1 MLGTGK
7 KKGESWNRREGQT
20 EEENRPWRLAKLSSK
35 GKGIQ
40 VRKVGHSNT
49 GSTGNILVIHNRT
62 LRMNSRSVDEREI
75 QERERE
81 THRLAKGMSFS
92 SM

>member
-20 EEENRPWRLAKLSSK
+20 EEEIRPWWPENYHQKEK
-35 GKGIQ
+35 GK
-40 VRKVGHSNT
+40 VSKVGHSNT
-49 GSTGNILVIHNRT
+49 GSAGNMLVIHNRT
-62 LRMNSRSVDEREI
+62 LRMNSRSIDEREI
-75 QERERE
+75 QERERK

>member
-1 MLGTGK
+1 MVAGK
-7 KKGESWNRREGQT
+7 TILKRKRD
-20 EEENRPWRLAKLSSK
+20 SSD
-35 GKGIQ
+35 
-40 VRKVGHSNT
+40 KVGHSSM
-49 GSTGNILVIHNRT
+49 GSAGNMLVISNRT